1 MAIARCKKCGRPKA
15 AKLPE
20 YADSPHQPAGFPNSG
35 IVCGTKWCENDA
47 QVWLKT
53 DEEQL
58 YKAGQRVFD
67 LRTNSA
73 KVRVE

>member
-1 MAIARCKKCGRPKA
+1 MAIARCKTCGKPRANKP
-15 AKLPE
+15 PQ
-20 YADSPHQPAGFPNSG
+20 YADNPRLPAGFPKSG
-35 IVCGTKWCENDA
+35 VVCGSKGCDNDA
-47 QVWLKT
+47 VVWLKA

-58 YKAGQRVFD
+58 YQTGQRVFD